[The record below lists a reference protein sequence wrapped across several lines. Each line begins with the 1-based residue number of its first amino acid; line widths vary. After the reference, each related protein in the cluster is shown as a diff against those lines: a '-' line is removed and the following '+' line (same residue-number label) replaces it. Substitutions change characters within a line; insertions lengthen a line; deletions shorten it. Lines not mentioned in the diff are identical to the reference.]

1 MRSLLLI
8 WGSLALLGCQPCP
21 QSTQSTQSAQS
32 AKSEQRAQSAH
43 IEKPNTLTDAEER
56 LQTQAQERPS
66 IPTPELAAGNSPSLY
81 INQIQFVGSHNSYK
95 QAMPDSFVK
104 QLLQLNPKILKSLEY
119 EHGPVAEQLDHGLRK
134 LELDVFYVAD
144 ENQFLVGHVQQ
155 IDMNSN
161 CATLRI
167 CLTQVS
173 EWSKNN
179 PSHAPIWISFNAK
192 DEEILGLP
200 DPETFTPTAFALMD
214 SIIEEVLGD
223 QLIRP
228 VEVAGLN
235 WPLLSDTT
243 GKFIMIL
250 DEGGVKRDMY
260 YQGWQQR
267 PMFTSAPEGHP
278 AAAIMII
285 NDPIKQFD
293 EIQRLV
299 AAGYM
304 VRTRADADTQEAR
317 DNDTRRRDA
326 AFASGA
332 QAISTDYY
340 QPATHFGN
348 DYQVILPQAIRCNPV
363 TAPVDCRVA
372 GSN

>member
-1 MRSLLLI
+1 MRILLLMLGYLI
-8 WGSLALLGCQPCP
+8 LLGCE
-21 QSTQSTQSAQS
+21 SGEQSANSDKLSKLKGAEQS
-32 AKSEQRAQSAH
+32 
-43 IEKPNTLTDAEER
+43 
-56 LQTQAQERPS
+56 LQTQPQDPS
-66 IPTPELAAGNSPSLY
+66 PQPAADNASAGLY

-95 QAMPDSFVK
+95 MAMPDGFVK
-104 QLLQLNPKILKSLEY
+104 QLLKLNPKIVEALEY
-119 EHGPVAEQLDHGLRK
+119 EHRPIAEQLDLGMRK

-161 CATLRI
+161 CGTLRI
-167 CLTQVS
+167 CLKQVS

-179 PSHAPIWISFNAK
+179 PSHAPVWIGFNAK
-192 DEEILGLP
+192 DEKILGLP
-200 DPETFTPTAFALMD
+200 DPEAFTPAAFALMD
-214 SIIEEVLGD
+214 SIIEEVVGD

-228 VEVAGLN
+228 IQVAGLN
-235 WPLLSDTT
+235 WPLLSEAR

-260 YQGWQQR
+260 YEGWQQR
-267 PMFTSAPEGHP
+267 PMFTNAPEGHP
-278 AAAIMII
+278 AAGIMIL
-285 NDPIKQFD
+285 NEPVEQFD

-317 DNDTRRRDA
+317 DNDARRRDA

-340 QPATHFGN
+340 LPATHFGN

-363 TAPVDCRVA
+363 IAPADCWVF
-372 GSN
+372 GDD

>member
-1 MRSLLLI
+1 MRILLLMCGCLI
-8 WGSLALLGCQPCP
+8 LLGCQ
-21 QSTQSTQSAQS
+21 SDEQSANRENLSKLKDVEQS
-32 AKSEQRAQSAH
+32 
-43 IEKPNTLTDAEER
+43 P
-56 LQTQAQERPS
+56 QTQPQERP
-66 IPTPELAAGNSPSLY
+66 PQPAADNVSAGLY

-95 QAMPDSFVK
+95 MAMPEGFVK
-104 QLLQLNPKILKSLEY
+104 QLLKLNPKVVEALEY
-119 EHGPVAEQLDHGLRK
+119 EHVTLAEQLDLGVRK

-167 CLTQVS
+167 CLKQVS
-173 EWSKNN
+173 DWSKNN

-200 DPETFTPTAFALMD
+200 DPEAFTSTAFALMD

-228 VEVAGLN
+228 LEVAGLN
-235 WPLLSDTT
+235 WPLLSDGR

-250 DEGGVKRDMY
+250 DEGGTKRDMY
-260 YQGWQQR
+260 YEGWQQR
-267 PMFTSAPEGHP
+267 PMFTNAPEGHP
-278 AAAIMII
+278 AAGIMIL
-285 NDPIKQFD
+285 NEPIEQFD

-304 VRTRADADTQEAR
+304 VRTRADADTREAR
-317 DNDTRRRDA
+317 DNNTSRRDA

-340 QPATHFGN
+340 LPATHFGN
-348 DYQVILPQAIRCNPV
+348 DYQVILPQVIKCNL
-363 TAPVDCRVA
+363 VA
-372 GSN
+372 VPASCQVSE

>member
-1 MRSLLLI
+1 MRILLLMLGYLI
-8 WGSLALLGCQPCP
+8 LLGCQSDEQGANSDKLSKLKGVE
-21 QSTQSTQSAQS
+21 QS
-32 AKSEQRAQSAH
+32 
-43 IEKPNTLTDAEER
+43 
-56 LQTQAQERPS
+56 LQTQPQDPS
-66 IPTPELAAGNSPSLY
+66 PQPAADNASAGLY

-95 QAMPDSFVK
+95 MAMPDGFVK
-104 QLLQLNPKILKSLEY
+104 QLLKLNPKVVEALEY
-119 EHGPVAEQLDHGLRK
+119 EHRPIAEQLDLGMRK

-161 CATLRI
+161 CGTLRI
-167 CLTQVS
+167 CLKQVS

-179 PSHAPIWISFNAK
+179 PSHAPVWIGFNAK

-200 DPETFTPTAFALMD
+200 DPEAFTPAAFALMD
-214 SIIEEVLGD
+214 SIIEEVVGD

-228 VEVAGLN
+228 IQVAGLN
-235 WPLLSDTT
+235 WPLLSEAR

-260 YQGWQQR
+260 YEGWQQR
-267 PMFTSAPEGHP
+267 PMFTNAPEGHP
-278 AAAIMII
+278 ATGIMIL
-285 NDPIKQFD
+285 NEPVEQFD

-317 DNDTRRRDA
+317 DNDARRRDA

-340 QPATHFGN
+340 LPATHFGN

-363 TAPVDCRVA
+363 TAPADCRVV
-372 GSN
+372 GRD

>member
-1 MRSLLLI
+1 MKILLLMLGCLI
-8 WGSLALLGCQPCP
+8 LLGCQSDE
-21 QSTQSTQSAQS
+21 QNAN
-32 AKSEQRAQSAH
+32 SEQLSELNNVEQPRQIQSQKRPP
-43 IEKPNTLTDAEER
+43 KP
-56 LQTQAQERPS
+56 
-66 IPTPELAAGNSPSLY
+66 AADIASAGLY

-95 QAMPDSFVK
+95 MAMPEGFVK
-104 QLLQLNPKILKSLEY
+104 QLLKLKPKVVEALEY
-119 EHGPVAEQLDHGLRK
+119 EHVTLAEQLDLGMRK

-161 CATLRI
+161 CGTLRI
-167 CLTQVS
+167 CLAQIG

-200 DPETFTPTAFALMD
+200 DPEDFTPTAFALMD
-214 SIIEEVLGD
+214 SIIEEMLGD

-235 WPLLSDTT
+235 WPLLSDAR

-250 DEGGVKRDMY
+250 DEGGSKRDMY
-260 YQGWQQR
+260 YEGWQQR
-267 PMFTSAPEGHP
+267 PMFTNAPEGHP
-278 AAAIMII
+278 AAGIMIL
-285 NDPIKQFD
+285 NEPIEQID
-293 EIQRLV
+293 EIKRLV

-304 VRTRADADTQEAR
+304 VRTRADADTREAR
-317 DNDTRRRDA
+317 DNNTQRRDA

-340 QPATHFGN
+340 LPAAHFGN

-363 TAPVDCRVA
+363 AAPADCWVFR
-372 GSN
+372 SN